1 MMNYFHEGSF
11 TKNNK
16 VLLLETREQ
25 SVQMKKEVTSAYSN
39 PNEPFLRFK
48 IWLAYFYLF
57 SFSFSCF
64 YAFPAGLTLEE
75 ANFIRKLVLLVAI

>member
-16 VLLLETREQ
+16 VFLLETREQ
-25 SVQMKKEVTSAYSN
+25 SVQMKKEVTYAYSN
-39 PNEPFLRFK
+39 PNEPFLWFK
-48 IWLAYFYLF
+48 IWLASFYLF

-64 YAFPAGLTLEE
+64 YAFPAGLTLEGTI
-75 ANFIRKLVLLVAI
+75 FIRKLILIFLI